1 MKGGILLWRD
11 AGSDWIWRKN
21 SYGGESMDEMVRI
34 VSEKTG
40 LPAET
45 ARTAVEAVLGYL
57 KEKLPVP
64 IASQIDG
71 VLGNTG
77 TSGGPGDLLGGLGGL
92 LDRK

>member
-1 MKGGILLWRD
+1 
-11 AGSDWIWRKN
+11 
-21 SYGGESMDEMVRI
+21 MDEMVRI

-57 KEKLPVP
+57 KEKLPAP

-77 TSGGPGDLLGGLGGL
+77 TSGGLGDLLGGLGGL